1 MKRLVK
7 LLIVAAFFNALSWII
22 LIPVWQYP
30 DEQAHFAQVQDVSE
44 IGKVPPASLDTSY
57 EIALSEEI
65 LGTSRDSFGN
75 NKYTYHPE
83 YKIDYSQN
91 DSGIRE
97 KEILQLSKPSRTELV
112 KREATLNP
120 PLYYILGAS
129 IYKLFDDES
138 LITRVYAVRV
148 LSTAIFVTTIYI
160 SFLIGKLIFAK
171 SQFLPLILASLV
183 AFKPMLVFSSTG
195 VLPDTLTNL
204 LFSLIIYL
212 GLRVIRDGF
221 LPKTLVCSAL
231 VVFIG
236 ILTRQQFSISIL
248 IIFLALSIRLIIH
261 PKYIKQ
267 IAVLIFTTM
276 LVYYLLSLNTSVP
289 ILTNL
294 RFQED
299 PLSTIK
305 MINISSFIQFASGTL
320 RHTISEVLPWYW
332 GVYRWLSFTLPSTY
346 YQIINRLILISFV
359 GLFIKLILIIKNKNF
374 TKDDFVVAFLITSS
388 TIYFLVITLWDYIF
402 SLKSGFS
409 FGIQG
414 RYFFPLVV
422 AHIAILLTGLVHIFK
437 LLFKSHSK
445 YLVLLLVL
453 LMMIFNDLSL
463 FHVASSYYDAT
474 NFKTF
479 ILQASQYK
487 PYLLKGNII
496 LLIPAVAIT
505 LQIVFILSLVNYS
518 KKINEND

>member
-248 IIFLALSIRLIIH
+248 
-261 PKYIKQ
+261 
-267 IAVLIFTTM
+267 
-276 LVYYLLSLNTSVP
+276 N
-289 ILTNL
+289 
-294 RFQED
+294 
-299 PLSTIK
+299 
-305 MINISSFIQFASGTL
+305 
-320 RHTISEVLPWYW
+320 
-332 GVYRWLSFTLPSTY
+332 
-346 YQIINRLILISFV
+346 
-359 GLFIKLILIIKNKNF
+359 
-374 TKDDFVVAFLITSS
+374 
-388 TIYFLVITLWDYIF
+388 
-402 SLKSGFS
+402 
-409 FGIQG
+409 
-414 RYFFPLVV
+414 
-422 AHIAILLTGLVHIFK
+422 
-437 LLFKSHSK
+437 
-445 YLVLLLVL
+445 
-453 LMMIFNDLSL
+453 
-463 FHVASSYYDAT
+463 
-474 NFKTF
+474 
-479 ILQASQYK
+479 
-487 PYLLKGNII
+487 
-496 LLIPAVAIT
+496 
-505 LQIVFILSLVNYS
+505 
-518 KKINEND
+518 